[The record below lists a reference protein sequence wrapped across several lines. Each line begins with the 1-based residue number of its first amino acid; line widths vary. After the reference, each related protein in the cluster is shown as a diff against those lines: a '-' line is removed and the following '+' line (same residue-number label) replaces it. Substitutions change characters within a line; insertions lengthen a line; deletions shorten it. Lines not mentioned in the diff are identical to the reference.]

1 MFEKITTMTTAPFT
15 ALTANAAG
23 ADAILVCLTEAE
35 LRGPAILGQ
44 AQLDSALADLIAK
57 GVFTGASGELEA
69 LPTYGLLPY
78 AYVLVAGLGPQPT
91 RDTLRA
97 AAVFAAR
104 KLLAL
109 RLERLAVKTPSG
121 LDVRSAVYALTEG
134 LLLGTYRIA
143 AYRKDAPARAE
154 LRQAV
159 LELEAPADAVLLA
172 GTIAAAEAVAAGTN
186 YARDLTNLPGNKLV
200 PASLAAEAVKLAQH
214 YGFAVEVLDEHE
226 IAARGM
232 GGVLAVGGG
241 SVHPPRMITLQYKGD
256 PDSADV
262 LGLVG
267 KGVTFDTGGISMKRP
282 DGMEE
287 MISDMGGAATLLGA
301 LHIVGQLKP
310 KVNLTVVIPAAENMT
325 SGAAYR
331 PGDIVTLL
339 SGHSVEVLN
348 TDAEGRIILAEGI
361 TYAKSLGATR
371 LIDVATLTG
380 AILISFADV
389 ATGAVTNDD
398 AFLRPLLAAAGG
410 AGEKLWQLPNY
421 PEYRAMLKSDVADI
435 KNATSSDRWAGAITA
450 GLFIGYFAEETPWI
464 HLDTGGTA
472 WLWSAKGIEP
482 KGATGVMVRTLAAYL
497 CGEAMGLGGS
507 SE

>member
-1 MFEKITTMTTAPFT
+1 MFTKITDMTTRVYT
-15 ALTANAAG
+15 SLLDNKEG
-23 ADAILVCLTEAE
+23 ADAILVCLTEGE
-35 LRGPAILGQ
+35 LRQAGVLGQ
-44 AQLDSALADLIAK
+44 PQLDQALERMRAK
-57 GVFTGASGELEA
+57 GLFRGASGELEA
-69 LPTYGLLPY
+69 LPTHGLLPY
-78 AYVLVAGLGPQPT
+78 AYVLVAGLGPATT

-97 AAVFAAR
+97 AAVFSAR
-104 KLLAL
+104 KMLAL
-109 RLERLAVKTPSG
+109 QFERLALKLPSG
-121 LDVRSAVYALTEG
+121 FDRRSAASARAEG

-143 AYRKDAPARAE
+143 AYRKNEPARAE

-159 LELEAPADAVLLA
+159 LLTEAAADAALLQS
-172 GTIAAAEAVAAGTN
+172 IAAAEAVAEGTN
-186 YARDLTNLPGNKLV
+186 YARDLTNLPGNKLG
-200 PASLAAEAVKLAQH
+200 PASLAEEAIKLAQH
-214 YGFAVEVLDEHE
+214 YGFAIEVLDEHE

-232 GGVLAVGGG
+232 GGLTAVGAG
-241 SVHPPRMITLQYKGD
+241 SVHPPRMITLRYTGD
-256 PDSADV
+256 PSNADV

-267 KGVTFDTGGISMKRP
+267 KGVTFDTGGISMKKP

-301 LHIVGQLKP
+301 MHVVGQLKP
-310 KVNLTVVIPAAENMT
+310 KVNLVVVIPAAENMT
-325 SGAAYR
+325 SGTAYR
-331 PGDIVTLL
+331 PGDIVTML

-361 TYAKSLGATR
+361 TYAKAQGANR

-380 AILISFADV
+380 AILISFADI

-398 AFLRPLLAAAGG
+398 EFIKPFLQAAGD
-410 AGEKLWQLPNY
+410 AGEKVWQLPNY

-497 CGEAMGLGGS
+497 CGEQLN
-507 SE
+507 

>member
-1 MFEKITTMTTAPFT
+1 MFAKTTTITTSGYTS
-15 ALTANAAG
+15 LLDNATG
-23 ADAILVCLTEAE
+23 ADAILVCLSEAE
-35 LRGPAILGQ
+35 LRQDIILGQ
-44 AQLDSALADLIAK
+44 PQLDEALARMLAK
-57 GVFTGASGELEA
+57 GQINGASGELEA

-78 AYVLVAGLGPQPT
+78 AYVLVAGIGPAAS

-97 AAVFAAR
+97 AAVYASR
-104 KLLAL
+104 KALAL
-109 RLERLAVKTPSG
+109 GFESLALKLPSG
-121 LDVRSAVYALTEG
+121 FDSRSAASALTEG

-143 AYRKDAPARAE
+143 AYRKSDLARAE
-154 LRQAV
+154 LRR
-159 LELEAPADAVLLA
+159 AVLLTEA
-172 GTIAAAEAVAAGTN
+172 AADAALLEVAIATAEAVAEGTN

-200 PASLAAEAVKLAQH
+200 PASLAEEAVRLAQH
-214 YGFAVEVLDEHE
+214 YGFACEVLDEQE

-232 GGVLAVGGG
+232 GGLIAVGAG
-241 SVHPPRMITLQYKGD
+241 SVNPPRMITLEYKGD

-310 KVNLTVVIPAAENMT
+310 KVNLVVVIPTAENMT

-361 TYAKSLGATR
+361 TYAKQKGATR

-380 AILISFADV
+380 AILICFADI

-398 AFLRPLLAAAGG
+398 AFLKPLLQAASA
-410 AGEKLWQLPNY
+410 AGEKVWQLPNY

-435 KNATSSDRWAGAITA
+435 KNSTSSDRWAGAITA
-450 GLFIGYFAEETPWI
+450 GLFIGFFAEETPWI

-497 CGEAMGLGGS
+497 CGEQLNR
-507 SE
+507 

>member
-1 MFEKITTMTTAPFT
+1 MFAKTTEITTGIFKSYT
-15 ALTANAAG
+15 NNEWG
-23 ADAILVCLTEAE
+23 ADGLLVCLSE
-35 LRGPAILGQ
+35 LDLSQEVILGQ
-44 AQLDSALADLIAK
+44 PQLDQTLQRLRDK
-57 GVFTGASGELEA
+57 GIFTGASGELEA
-69 LPTYGLLPY
+69 LPTHGLLPY
-78 AYVLVAGLGPQPT
+78 AYVLVAGLGPVT
-91 RDTLRA
+91 NRDTLRA

-104 KLLAL
+104 EALAL
-109 RLERLAVKTPSG
+109 RLERLAVKLPSAF
-121 LDVRSAVYALTEG
+121 DSRSAASALTEG

-143 AYRKDAPARAE
+143 AYRKNEPARAE

-159 LELEAPADAVLLA
+159 LLTEAAADAALLESA
-172 GTIAAAEAVAAGTN
+172 IATAEAVAEGTN

-200 PASLAAEAVKLAQH
+200 PASLAEEAVRLAQH
-214 YGFAVEVLDEHE
+214 YGFACEVLDEHE

-232 GGVLAVGGG
+232 GGLTAVGAG
-241 SVHPPRMITLQYKGD
+241 SANPPRMITLQYKGD

-267 KGVTFDTGGISMKRP
+267 KGVTFDTGGISMKKP

-301 LHIVGQLKP
+301 LHVVGQLKP
-310 KVNLTVVIPAAENMT
+310 KVNLVMVIPSAENMT

-331 PGDIVTLL
+331 PGDVVTML

-361 TYAKSLGATR
+361 TYARQLGATH

-380 AILISFADV
+380 AVLISFADV

-398 AFLRPLLAAAGG
+398 EFLKPLLQAAAD
-410 AGEKLWQLPNY
+410 AGEKVWQFPNY

-450 GLFIGYFAEETPWI
+450 GLFIGYFAEELPWI

-472 WLWSAKGIEP
+472 WLWSDKGIEP

-497 CGEAMGLGGS
+497 CGEALK
-507 SE
+507 

>member
-1 MFEKITTMTTAPFT
+1 MD
-15 ALTANAAG
+15 NRSG
-23 ADAILVCLTEAE
+23 ADAILVCLTEDE
-35 LRGPAILGQ
+35 LRQDGVLGQ
-44 AQLDSALADLIAK
+44 AQLDQALARMRDK
-57 GVFTGASGELEA
+57 GLFTGASGELEA
-69 LPTYGLLPY
+69 LPTHGLLPY
-78 AYVLVAGLGPQPT
+78 AYMLVAGLGPAAS

-104 KLLAL
+104 QMLAL
-109 RLERLAVKTPSG
+109 QFERLAVKLPSG
-121 LDVRSAVYALTEG
+121 IDSRSAALALTEG

-143 AYRKDAPARAE
+143 AYRKNDPARAE

-159 LELEAPADAVLLA
+159 LLAEAAADAALVA
-172 GTIAAAEAVAAGTN
+172 SAIAAAEAVAEGTN

-200 PASLAAEAVKLAQH
+200 PASLAEEAVRLAQH
-214 YGFAVEVLDEHE
+214 YGFACEVLDEHE

-232 GGVLAVGGG
+232 GGLTAVGGG
-241 SVHPPRMITLQYKGD
+241 SVHPPRMITLRYTGD
-256 PDSADV
+256 PDNAADV

-267 KGVTFDTGGISMKRP
+267 KGVTFDTGGISMKKP

-301 LHIVGQLKP
+301 LHVVGQLKP
-310 KVNLTVVIPAAENMT
+310 KVNLVVVIPAAENMT
-325 SGAAYR
+325 SGTAYR
-331 PGDIVTLL
+331 PGDIVTML

-361 TYAKSLGATR
+361 TYAKSLGANR

-380 AILISFADV
+380 AILISFADI
-389 ATGAVTNDD
+389 ATGAVTNED
-398 AFLRPLLAAAGG
+398 AFLQPLLGAAGL
-410 AGEKLWQLPNY
+410 AGEKVWQLPNY

-450 GLFIGYFAEETPWI
+450 GLFIGYFAEKTPWI

-497 CGEAMGLGGS
+497 CGEQLQ
-507 SE
+507 

>member
-1 MFEKITTMTTAPFT
+1 MFTKITDITTRVYTSLLDHAE
-15 ALTANAAG
+15 G

-35 LRGPAILGQ
+35 LRQDGVLGQ
-44 AQLDSALADLIAK
+44 PQLDQALERMRAK
-57 GVFTGASGELEA
+57 GLFTGASGELEA
-69 LPTYGLLPY
+69 LPTHGLLPY
-78 AYVLVAGLGPQPT
+78 AYVLVAGLGPATT

-104 KLLAL
+104 KMLAL
-109 RLERLAVKTPSG
+109 QFERLALKLPSG
-121 LDVRSAVYALTEG
+121 FDSRSAASALTEG

-143 AYRKDAPARAE
+143 AYRKNEPARAE

-159 LELEAPADAVLLA
+159 LLTEAAADAALLQS
-172 GTIAAAEAVAAGTN
+172 IAAAEAVAEGTN

-200 PASLAAEAVKLAQH
+200 PASLAEEAIKLAQH
-214 YGFAVEVLDEHE
+214 YGFAIEVLDEHE

-232 GGVLAVGGG
+232 GGLIAVGAG
-241 SVHPPRMITLQYKGD
+241 SVHPPRMITLRYTGD
-256 PDSADV
+256 PSNADV

-267 KGVTFDTGGISMKRP
+267 KGVTFDTGGISMKKP

-301 LHIVGQLKP
+301 LHVVGQLKP
-310 KVNLTVVIPAAENMT
+310 KVNLVVVIPAAENMT
-325 SGAAYR
+325 SGTAYR
-331 PGDIVTLL
+331 PGDIVTML

-361 TYAKSLGATR
+361 TYAKAQGANR

-380 AILISFADV
+380 AILISFADI

-398 AFLRPLLAAAGG
+398 EFIKPFLQAAGD
-410 AGEKLWQLPNY
+410 AGEKVWQLPNY

-497 CGEAMGLGGS
+497 CGEQLT
-507 SE
+507 

>member
-1 MFEKITTMTTAPFT
+1 MFTKITNVTTGVYT
-15 ALTANAAG
+15 SLLDNTTG

-35 LRGPAILGQ
+35 LRQDVVLGQ
-44 AQLDSALADLIAK
+44 PQLDQALERMRAK
-57 GVFTGASGELEA
+57 GLFTGASGELEA
-69 LPTYGLLPY
+69 LPTHGLLPY
-78 AYVLVAGLGPQPT
+78 AYVLVAGLGPATT

-104 KLLAL
+104 KILAL
-109 RLERLAVKTPSG
+109 QFERLALKLPSG
-121 LDVRSAVYALTEG
+121 FDTRSAASALTEG
-134 LLLGTYRIA
+134 LLLGTYRIE
-143 AYRKDAPARAE
+143 AYRKNEPARAE

-159 LELEAPADAVLLA
+159 LLTEAAADAALLA
-172 GTIAAAEAVAAGTN
+172 SAIAAAEAVAEGTN

-200 PASLAAEAVKLAQH
+200 PASIAEEAIKLAQH
-214 YGFAVEVLDEHE
+214 YGFAIEVLDEHE

-232 GGVLAVGGG
+232 GGLIAVGAG
-241 SVHPPRMITLQYKGD
+241 SVHPPRMITLRYTGD

-267 KGVTFDTGGISMKRP
+267 KGVTFDTGGISMKKP

-301 LHIVGQLKP
+301 LHVVGQLKP
-310 KVNLTVVIPAAENMT
+310 KVNLVVVIPAAENMT
-325 SGAAYR
+325 SGTAYR
-331 PGDIVTLL
+331 PGDIVTML

-361 TYAKSLGATR
+361 TYAKAQGANR

-380 AILISFADV
+380 AILISFADI

-398 AFLRPLLAAAGG
+398 EFIKPFLQAAGA
-410 AGEKLWQLPNY
+410 AGEKVWQLPNY

-497 CGEAMGLGGS
+497 C
-507 SE
+507 SEQLT

>member
-1 MFEKITTMTTAPFT
+1 MFTKITDITTRVYT
-15 ALTANAAG
+15 SLLDNTER

-35 LRGPAILGQ
+35 LRQDGVLGQ
-44 AQLDSALADLIAK
+44 PQLDQALERMRAK
-57 GVFTGASGELEA
+57 GLFTGASGELEA
-69 LPTYGLLPY
+69 LPTHGLLPY
-78 AYVLVAGLGPQPT
+78 AYVLVAGLGPATT

-104 KLLAL
+104 KMLAL
-109 RLERLAVKTPSG
+109 QFERLALKLPSG
-121 LDVRSAVYALTEG
+121 FDSRSAASALTEG

-143 AYRKDAPARAE
+143 AYRKNEPARAE

-159 LELEAPADAVLLA
+159 LLTEAPADAALLQQ
-172 GTIAAAEAVAAGTN
+172 IAAAEAVAEGTN

-200 PASLAAEAVKLAQH
+200 PASLAEEAITLAQH
-214 YGFAVEVLDEHE
+214 YGFAIEVLDEHD

-232 GGVLAVGGG
+232 GGLIAVGAG
-241 SVHPPRMITLQYKGD
+241 SVHPPRMITLRYTGD
-256 PDSADV
+256 PSNADV

-267 KGVTFDTGGISMKRP
+267 KGVTFDTGGISMKKP

-301 LHIVGQLKP
+301 LHVVGQLKP
-310 KVNLTVVIPAAENMT
+310 KVNLVVVIPAAENMT
-325 SGAAYR
+325 SGTAYR
-331 PGDIVTLL
+331 PGDIVTML

-361 TYAKSLGATR
+361 TYAKAQGANR

-380 AILISFADV
+380 AILISFADI

-398 AFLRPLLAAAGG
+398 EFIKPFLQAAGA
-410 AGEKLWQLPNY
+410 AGEKVWQLPNY

-435 KNATSSDRWAGAITA
+435 KNATSSERWAGAITA

-497 CGEAMGLGGS
+497 CGEQLT
-507 SE
+507 

>member
-1 MFEKITTMTTAPFT
+1 MFTKITDITTRVYT
-15 ALTANAAG
+15 SLLDNTEG

-35 LRGPAILGQ
+35 LRQDGVLGLP
-44 AQLDSALADLIAK
+44 QLDQALERMRAK
-57 GVFTGASGELEA
+57 GLFTGASGELEA
-69 LPTYGLLPY
+69 LPTHGLLPY
-78 AYVLVAGLGPQPT
+78 AYVLIAGLGPATT

-104 KLLAL
+104 MMLAL
-109 RLERLAVKTPSG
+109 QFERLALKLPSG
-121 LDVRSAVYALTEG
+121 FDSRSAASALTEG

-143 AYRKDAPARAE
+143 AYRKNEPARAE

-159 LELEAPADAVLLA
+159 LLTEAPADAALLKQ
-172 GTIAAAEAVAAGTN
+172 IAAAEAVAEGTN

-200 PASLAAEAVKLAQH
+200 PASLAEEAIKLAQH
-214 YGFAVEVLDEHE
+214 YGFAIEVLDEHE

-232 GGVLAVGGG
+232 GGLTAVGAG
-241 SVHPPRMITLQYKGD
+241 SVHPPRMITLRYTGD
-256 PDSADV
+256 PGNADV

-267 KGVTFDTGGISMKRP
+267 KGVTFDTGGISMKKP

-301 LHIVGQLKP
+301 LHVVGQLKP
-310 KVNLTVVIPAAENMT
+310 KVNLVVVIPAAENMT
-325 SGAAYR
+325 SGTAYR
-331 PGDIVTLL
+331 PGDIVTML

-361 TYAKSLGATR
+361 TYAKAQGANR

-380 AILISFADV
+380 AILISFADI

-398 AFLRPLLAAAGG
+398 EFIKPFLQAAGD
-410 AGEKLWQLPNY
+410 AGEKVWQLPNY

-497 CGEAMGLGGS
+497 CGEQLT
-507 SE
+507 